1 MRAPQLEHVD
11 LKDLIVVGCWYLWW
25 RRREMVKGVSIPTPS
40 RSSFAIS
47 SLTPNY
53 NAAKKNAFRKKNT
66 MGKAEA

>member
-1 MRAPQLEHVD
+1 
-11 LKDLIVVGCWYLWW
+11 
-25 RRREMVKGVSIPTPS
+25 MVKGVSIPTPS